1 MTAAMKDFRE
11 LDVLH
16 AAHDLVVEIHD
27 ISQSFPDHDAFG
39 VTQAIAAAALGIP
52 RSIVHACGR
61 GSDADLKQGLEQASG
76 YTSELEYLMLL
87 ASEIGIVDDETIEE
101 LVATLSDFKTKLND
115 ALGAL

>member
-1 MTAAMKDFRE
+1 MKDFRD

-27 ISQSFPDHDAFG
+27 ISQSFPDHDPFG

-61 GSDADLKQGLEQASG
+61 GSDAELKQGMEQASG

-101 LVATLSDFKTKLND
+101 LVATLTAFKTKLND
-115 ALGAL
+115 EIAVL

>member
-1 MTAAMKDFRE
+1 MTAAMKDFRD

-27 ISQSFPDHDAFG
+27 ISQSFPDSDPFG
-39 VTQAIAAAALGIP
+39 ITQAIAAAALGIP
-52 RSIVHACGR
+52 RSIVQACGR

-87 ASEIGIVDDETIEE
+87 ASEVGIVDDETIEE
-101 LVATLSDFKTKLND
+101 LVGTLAEFKTKLADELD
-115 ALGAL
+115 AL

>member
-1 MTAAMKDFRE
+1 MKDFRE

-27 ISQSFPDHDAFG
+27 ISQSFPDNDSFG

-52 RSIVHACGR
+52 RSIVQACGR
-61 GSDADLKQGLEQASG
+61 GSDAALKQGLEQASG
-76 YTSELEYLMLL
+76 FASELEYLMLL

-101 LVATLSDFKTKLND
+101 LVGTLTEFKTKLSEE
-115 ALGAL
+115 LGAL